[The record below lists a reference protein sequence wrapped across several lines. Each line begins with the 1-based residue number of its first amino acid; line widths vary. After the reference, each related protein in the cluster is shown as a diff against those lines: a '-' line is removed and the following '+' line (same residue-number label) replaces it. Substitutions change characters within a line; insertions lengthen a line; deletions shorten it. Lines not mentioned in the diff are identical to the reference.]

1 MHKIRLEKKKT
12 QKQLSIMCGLSQGY
26 ISDLESGNKSP
37 TLRVVE
43 QIANVLKV
51 HPCELIEIKEQ
62 IQKK

>member
-1 MHKIRLEKKKT
+1 
-12 QKQLSIMCGLSQGY
+12 MCGLSQGY